1 MQLDRVPIPP
11 RPAAQLDGTPD
22 TPSGVV
28 TAEPVS
34 PPGRHARWWH
44 WLAVW
49 LAAVAVLGQGERF
62 RVDNRFSSPTATLLT
77 YWEALENDDADAVS
91 ECFVEPT
98 RARPLPGM
106 TWVVP
111 PSRQFGLYSFKIE
124 PINQDEVLA
133 TYEVRF
139 VARDAIDEERLVIS
153 SQLMFMNG
161 GWRIVEPLDEVAS
174 PDAAPVRRLIDS

>member
-1 MQLDRVPIPP
+1 VQLHRVPPP
-11 RPAAQLDGTPD
+11 ACPVVQLHGTPD

-28 TAEPVS
+28 TAETAF

-49 LAAVAVLGQGERF
+49 LVAVAVLGQGERF

-77 YWEALENDDADAVS
+77 YWEALGHDDAEAVS
-91 ECFVEPT
+91 ECFAEPS

-111 PSRQFGLYSFKIE
+111 PSRQLGLYSFKVE

-139 VARDAIDEERLVIS
+139 VARDALDEERLVIS
-153 SQLMFMNG
+153 SQLMFVNG